1 MLCLYNCNF
10 NSVRKREPTPRQFV
24 LDNNWKDAGAL
35 LPKQSSRN
43 QKKKLSSKQTAVT
56 VDVAQNSKTRNS
68 STSPV
73 VQQLSDPQSSDIQA
87 SSSSLPGIKHA
98 KQTGMSSKKTSS
110 GSAGRKTSATSALSG
125 SNKRTLEHNAGSQSG
140 SIDVESTSIHPN
152 STSVSVA
159 ASGASDVR
167 KTGTSKKLLH
177 REVAESGS
185 LSAKVKSSN
194 RKTAYS
200 ATDEVDGGINFSGPK
215 QPGNSDGHGNAV
227 SRKSSTAKTIPAAAR
242 SSQSVATPVS
252 EAASSS
258 GGSATGATG
267 NSDGHGN
274 AVSRK
279 SSMAKTIPAAAR
291 SRQSVAIPVSEVAS
305 SSGGSATGATG
316 SNVLTSGKT
325 LTNRLKHV
333 SVNSYSVSQSGARQT
348 AANSQAS
355 HEVPSVSDAVTNT
368 SAVGTD
374 GGTSGMT
381 VVTKRLTRTRSSS
394 HSNPTLASDQV
405 SVAVPSRRRR
415 MLPSSSSKQMARNQ
429 ASDLTLA
436 TSVGVMTSAMRST
449 RNRSAVPFT
458 AHSVG
463 LAVAAVGSDAASA
476 ATSTHLPV
484 R

>member
-267 NSDGHGN
+267 
-274 AVSRK
+274 
-279 SSMAKTIPAAAR
+279 
-291 SRQSVAIPVSEVAS
+291 
-305 SSGGSATGATG
+305 

-429 ASDLTLA
+429 ASDLTSA

-463 LAVAAVGSDAASA
+463 LTVAAVGSDAASA

>member
-1 MLCLYNCNF
+1 VLCLYNCNF

-267 NSDGHGN
+267 
-274 AVSRK
+274 
-279 SSMAKTIPAAAR
+279 
-291 SRQSVAIPVSEVAS
+291 
-305 SSGGSATGATG
+305 

-463 LAVAAVGSDAASA
+463 LTVAAVGSDAASA